1 MGEDK
6 SPYVDLGLWA
16 GVTKHLEHV
25 KWMKYNKS
33 LAWMD
38 HLKVHLKARNEVHII
53 SGVLVCCFLNKF
65 HFFQSQF
72 SPRVVSHFLFTSD
85 LFLFQLL
92 ISIYSS
98 TSSQFCHTTDLLV
111 SFFLHFSNISSGL
124 LLILALIHLVSG
136 PVREPVELICLFR
149 S

>member
-6 SPYVDLGLWA
+6 LPHVDLGLLA
-16 GVTKHLEHV
+16 GVSTHLEHV
-25 KWMKYNKS
+25 KWMQTDKS
-33 LAWMD
+33 LAWMSSSKGLSKGQEWGPH
-38 HLKVHLKARNEVHII
+38 HLW
-53 SGVLVCCFLNKF
+53 GFFCCFSKKF
-65 HFFQSQF
+65 HFSQSQF
-72 SPRVVSHFLFTSD
+72 SPIVANHFLFTSD

-98 TSSQFCHTTDLLV
+98 TSFELCHTTDLLV

-124 LLILALIHLVSG
+124 LLILALIQLVSG
-136 PVREPVELICLFR
+136 PVRQPVELICLFR